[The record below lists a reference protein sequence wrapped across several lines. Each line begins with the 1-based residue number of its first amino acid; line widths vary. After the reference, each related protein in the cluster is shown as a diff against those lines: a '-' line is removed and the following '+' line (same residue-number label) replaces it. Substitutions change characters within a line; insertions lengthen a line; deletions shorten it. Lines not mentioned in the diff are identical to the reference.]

1 MMITC
6 FKLRYLILIPL
17 VAILSNALP
26 SQAFNHVS
34 SSVMR
39 EYSSRTSLPA
49 SIQSDEDMISTSQ
62 RQIKTSQVPLSL
74 QNRPSRV
81 LSIEEI
87 KPILRFKSKSSGK
100 DKVLNITGAY
110 HLAVIVLTIPFW
122 LAAMKIT
129 ELLDDTFEGFDKDR
143 AKYDYTG
150 KIWCRTYLSS
160 TNSYPI
166 LEGDVDRLKVG
177 PNGEMTEGACMFV
190 ANHASFLDIAVLC
203 TVLDPVFKFIAK
215 DSLRKFPAV
224 GTQLVGG
231 KHVLIDRTNK
241 RSQLKTFKQAINYLK
256 NGMPIMAFPE
266 GARSPDGRLMEFK
279 GGIFSMAVKAKVP
292 IVPLSI
298 ANTHAVM
305 PDMGFLPVQS
315 GQQGEL
321 RVYVHDPID
330 VEGKSEEE
338 ISAEVRKALLS
349 ELPADQQPLDD
360 EVEVVNV
367 EEKELIQA

>member
-231 KHVLIDRTNK
+231 RHVLIDRTNK